1 MWPHRARGPS
11 VTAYSKPDRKARS
24 DDHHHRPPPLPQ
36 PQRRAHRRAGRR
48 RPDRRPAAR
57 RDVVLPAVVPDDEVV
72 WLGPWIDYPILTLLL
87 TGVVLKLATALAPG
101 LDAALRIRRRAGRRR
116 LGVVVTLLKM
126 PLYGEPEGVT
136 FLVLDGLLG
145 WLLLRARRTA

>member
-1 MWPHRARGPS
+1 MSTLTTSTAVPS
-11 VTAYSKPDRKARS
+11 RNAALT
-24 DDHHHRPPPLPQ
+24 
-36 PQRRAHRRAGRR
+36 
-48 RPDRRPAAR
+48 AAR
-57 RDVVLPAVVPDDEVV
+57 VAAGVIGGLQLAGVSYFLLIVPDADVV

-101 LDAALRIRRRAGRRR
+101 LDAALRVRVGLVAVAV
-116 LGVVVTLLKM
+116 GVVVTLLKM

-145 WLLLRARRTA
+145 WLLLRARR